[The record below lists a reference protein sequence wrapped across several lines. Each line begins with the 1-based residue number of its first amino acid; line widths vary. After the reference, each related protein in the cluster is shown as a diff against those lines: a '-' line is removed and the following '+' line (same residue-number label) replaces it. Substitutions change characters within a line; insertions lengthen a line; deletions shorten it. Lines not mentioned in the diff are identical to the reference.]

1 MWKDLKTTVPAG
13 LITGNDRQIVSR
25 CVGVVI
31 TIGPVHQDSS
41 RLAGRR
47 AGRTVGAIEE
57 ASPDMT
63 VWTAVLI
70 TVGFLY
76 LLVPTPPS
84 TP

>member
-1 MWKDLKTTVPAG
+1 MVLAG
-13 LITGNDRQIVSR
+13 LISGDDRPIAR
-25 CVGVVI
+25 RRLAFVI
-31 TIGPVHQDSS
+31 TIGPVHRDSS